1 MFDALTEWWLVL
13 VASVFMVCLGVRSV
27 YSMFADVTVEGAPPG
42 YVRPDLRGAIAAAVG
57 GIIVAAMIWVAPWFI
72 EVFFVEFLGFLRGD
86 LLVILVF
93 VHASV
98 SVVFALMG
106 LYVKYIA
113 KDPMDWAFSGDGER
127 TTRSVVYTVAGAM
140 LGCVAASMF
149 AVV

>member
-57 GIIVAAMIWVAPWFI
+57 GIIVATMIWVAPWFI

>member
-1 MFDALTEWWLVL
+1 MFNALTEWWLVL

-27 YSMFADVTVEGAPPG
+27 YSMFADVTAEGAPPG

-57 GIIVAAMIWVAPWFI
+57 GIIVVAMIWVAPWFT

-106 LYVKYIA
+106 VYVKYLA
-113 KDPMDWAFSGDGER
+113 KDWMDRLYSGDGER
-127 TTRSVVYTVAGAM
+127 TTRSVVYTVVAAVF
-140 LGCVAASMF
+140 GCVAASVF
-149 AVV
+149 AVT